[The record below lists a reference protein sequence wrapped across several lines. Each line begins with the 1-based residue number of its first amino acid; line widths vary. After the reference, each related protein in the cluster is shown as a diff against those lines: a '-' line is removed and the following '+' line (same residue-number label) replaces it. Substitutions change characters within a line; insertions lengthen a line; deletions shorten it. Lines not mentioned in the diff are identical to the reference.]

1 MNYDNMLTLK
11 KRLGS
16 YDAGSLLDIAVGRGD
31 FLKFAISSFHSWK
44 RAAGIDT
51 DPETLQIAHQS
62 LRKFFRDSCQRLSFG
77 HAFFHRVFRYD
88 YHVKCTCITLRI
100 SNHLFTE
107 TFRVCKPDGL
117 IVINE
122 MLNENHSR
130 LQEPYMLYHRFIA
143 EVDNQLGRYHH
154 EPFTLKELLAM
165 VKNSGLN
172 TLDYFIHEE
181 VTGDCLNKDEI
192 EAMSER
198 MRRKVQLLKGS
209 DYYYFYENKIGE
221 IINRLVKCRGSQ
233 TPSYYFHASSGL
245 ITVPV
250 GILKFRARNCPWLV
264 LYRFGLKGIA
274 QRNFMCPAGIC
285 YKP

>member
-16 YDAGSLLDIAVGRGD
+16 LDAGSLLDIAVGRGD
-31 FLKFAISSFHSWK
+31 FLQFALSSFHTWK
-44 RAAGIDT
+44 RAAGIDI
-51 DPETLQIAHQS
+51 DPDTLQIAQQS
-62 LRKFFRDSCQRLSFG
+62 FEDSSVILVNGSALAMPFLTG
-77 HAFFHRVFRYD
+77 YFD
-88 YHVKCTCITLRI
+88 TITL
-100 SNHLFTE
+100 SNALHHIEEIESLFRE
-107 TFRVCKPDGL
+107 TFRVCKSNGL
-117 IVINE
+117 IIINE

-181 VTGDCLNKDEI
+181 VTGDCLNKEEI

-198 MRRKVQLLKGS
+198 MRKKVQLLKGS

-221 IINRLVKCRGSQ
+221 IIIRLS
-233 TPSYYFHASSGL
+233 HAGVHKPRH
-245 ITVPV
+245 IT
-250 GILKFRARNCPWLV
+250 
-264 LYRFGLKGIA
+264 
-274 QRNFMCPAGIC
+274 FMLHPA
-285 YKP
+285 

>member
-11 KRLGS
+11 KRLHS
-16 YDAGSLLDIAVGRGD
+16 HDAGTLLDVAVGRGD
-31 FLKFAISSFHSWK
+31 FLKFVLGSFHTWK
-44 RAAGIDT
+44 RAAGIDI
-51 DPETLQIAHQS
+51 DSDTLQIAHQS
-62 LRKFFRDSCQRLSFG
+62 LENSPVILVHGSALAMPFLNAYFD
-77 HAFFHRVFRYD
+77 
-88 YHVKCTCITLRI
+88 TITL
-100 SNHLFTE
+100 SNALHHIEDLESLFKE
-107 TFRVCKPDGL
+107 TLRVCNPNGL

-165 VKNSGLN
+165 IKNSRLN

-181 VTGDCLNKDEI
+181 ATGDCLNRDEI

-198 MRRKVQLLKGS
+198 MRKKVQLLKGS

-221 IINRLVKCRGSQ
+221 ISNRLS
-233 TPSYYFHASSGL
+233 HAGVHKPRH
-245 ITVPV
+245 IT
-250 GILKFRARNCPWLV
+250 
-264 LYRFGLKGIA
+264 
-274 QRNFMCPAGIC
+274 FMLHPA
-285 YKP
+285 

>member
-31 FLKFAISSFHSWK
+31 FLKFALSSFRTWQ
-44 RAAGIDT
+44 RAAGIDI
-51 DPETLQIAHQS
+51 DPETLHIADQ
-62 LRKFFRDSCQRLSFG
+62 SFG
-77 HAFFHRVFRYD
+77 NSSVILVNGSALAMPFISGYFD
-88 YHVKCTCITLRI
+88 TITM
-100 SNHLFTE
+100 SNAVHHIEDIKSLCEE
-107 TFRVCKPDGL
+107 TFRVCKPNGL

-143 EVDNQLGRYHH
+143 EVDNQLGRFHH
-154 EPFTLKELLAM
+154 EPFTLKELLSM

-181 VTGDCLNKDEI
+181 VTGDCLNKEEI

-198 MRRKVQLLKGS
+198 MRKKVQLLRGS

-221 IINRLVKCRGSQ
+221 IINRLSNAGVHKPR
-233 TPSYYFHASSGL
+233 H
-245 ITVPV
+245 IT
-250 GILKFRARNCPWLV
+250 
-264 LYRFGLKGIA
+264 
-274 QRNFMCPAGIC
+274 FMLHPA
-285 YKP
+285 

>member
-11 KRLGS
+11 KRLAG

-31 FLKFAISSFHSWK
+31 FLKFAISSFHSWQ

-51 DPETLQIAHQS
+51 DPETLQIAQQQFENS
-62 LRKFFRDSCQRLSFG
+62 SVVLVNGSALSMPFING
-77 HAFFHRVFRYD
+77 YFDTITMSNAIHHIEDLKSVFAES
-88 YHVKCTCITLRI
+88 V
-100 SNHLFTE
+100 
-107 TFRVCKPDGL
+107 RVCKPNGL
-117 IVINE
+117 MVINE

-154 EPFTLKELLAM
+154 EPFSLKELLAM

-172 TLDYFIHEE
+172 TADYFIHEE
-181 VTGDCLNKDEI
+181 VTGDCLNNEEI

-198 MRRKVQLLKGS
+198 MRRKVLLLKGS

-221 IINRLVKCRGSQ
+221 IINRLSNAGVHKPR
-233 TPSYYFHASSGL
+233 H
-245 ITVPV
+245 IT
-250 GILKFRARNCPWLV
+250 
-264 LYRFGLKGIA
+264 
-274 QRNFMCPAGIC
+274 FMLHPA
-285 YKP
+285 

>member
-31 FLKFAISSFHSWK
+31 FLKFALSSFRTWK
-44 RAAGIDT
+44 RAAGIDI
-51 DPETLQIAHQS
+51 DPDTLEIARQS
-62 LRKFFRDSCQRLSFG
+62 LENTSVVLVQGSALAMPFLTGYFD
-77 HAFFHRVFRYD
+77 
-88 YHVKCTCITLRI
+88 TITL
-100 SNHLFTE
+100 SNALHHIEDLESLFTD
-107 TFRVCKPDGL
+107 TFRVCKSNGL

-165 VKNSGLN
+165 IKNSRLN

-181 VTGDCLNKDEI
+181 VTGDCLNSEEI

-198 MRRKVQLLKGS
+198 MRKKVQLLKGS
-209 DYYYFYENKIGE
+209 DFYYFYENKIAE
-221 IINRLVKCRGSQ
+221 IVNRLS
-233 TPSYYFHASSGL
+233 HAGVHKPRH
-245 ITVPV
+245 IT
-250 GILKFRARNCPWLV
+250 
-264 LYRFGLKGIA
+264 
-274 QRNFMCPAGIC
+274 FMLNPA
-285 YKP
+285 